1 MGLEDAGDFPRI
13 LVYAEFDIVTIFDQA
28 LQVAD
33 AYRIQVFFIVVV
45 EEVVII
51 IVEEVET
58 VENAEVVMVAVAF
71 LVVTALT
78 S

>member
-1 MGLEDAGDFPRI
+1 LFTQNLTSLPSS
-13 LVYAEFDIVTIFDQA
+13 TKHSKSPT
-28 LQVAD
+28 
-33 AYRIQVFFIVVV
+33 RIQVFFIVV
-45 EEVVII
+45 EEAVII
-51 IVEEVET
+51 IAEEVET